1 MIQRIFFNR
10 KYMHIHEERGEWL
23 YANIGVFCFA
33 MCSHTFD
40 RSSTILSSLSIKV
53 VSRIDV
59 LAVKMVKMPNH
70 CIYNLVKKKKKKC

>member
-1 MIQRIFFNR
+1 MKREVNGCMPTLEF
-10 KYMHIHEERGEWL
+10 L
-23 YANIGVFCFA
+23 CFA
-33 MCSHTFD
+33 MCSHSFD

-70 CIYNLVKKKKKKC
+70 CIYNLVKKKKKVLASTVGEVSKD